1 MKNYHKTQIAWN
13 VLVLCTQIELILCKE
28 ISCVFLAYIVQKT
41 HETIKLTNQIQF
53 KLSNAYT

>member
-1 MKNYHKTQIAWN
+1 MSSLW
-13 VLVLCTQIELILCKE
+13 VLCTQIELILCKE